1 MKQIHLNTSEWHILS
16 CLWEK
21 SPQTLM
27 QLVSQ
32 LNEKIGWAKSTTITI
47 LHRMEDKG
55 LVQCEMVSRG
65 RSYTTNV
72 DRDDAVLSETR
83 SFLERVYQGSVGVM
97 MSSMAKQQTLSK
109 DDIAELKAILAELE
123 EESK

>member
-27 QLVSQ
+27 QLVAQ

-55 LVQCEMVSRG
+55 LIQCEMVGRG
-65 RSYTTNV
+65 RSYTTNIN
-72 DRDDAVLSETR
+72 RDDAVLSETR
-83 SFLERVYQGSVGVM
+83 SFLDRVYQGSVGVM
-97 MSSMAKQQTLSK
+97 MSAMAKQQTLSK

-123 EESK
+123 ESK